1 MRNRPYGFEIYLVN
15 VKTLRTIAQIFVAF
29 SEKLNFTNV
38 IWAKSNR
45 NKNYSNC
52 IFWLN
57 SDTNYF
63 GKIKQNIWISRTSY
77 LSILTK
83 NFQFVPSIYT
93 FNSGFYKHCTAL
105 QIKYICMCGLN
116 FKKFYSPF
124 WSSRLQPLLLNSLFY
139 SGWTE
144 ELQGC

>member
-1 MRNRPYGFEIYLVN
+1 MSKPWGRLRKFLWPSQKIWTLQTLFEQNL
-15 VKTLRTIAQIFVAF
+15 TRTKIILIA
-29 SEKLNFTNV
+29 
-38 IWAKSNR
+38 
-45 NKNYSNC
+45 Y

-83 NFQFVPSIYT
+83 NFQFVPAIYT

-116 FKKFYSPF
+116 FKKFYSPV

-139 SGWTE
+139 SGGTE
-144 ELQGC
+144 ELRGC